1 MDPDVGETGGLTVA
15 AHPLGNRVWSRWPA
29 IWEDENELWDGP
41 SGAETFPVGVT
52 GPSQLLEAS
61 DGGVGEMQGSV
72 GVGGLGGR
80 SLGLPSKT
88 GPAGRKAMDAPR
100 TNDLEPRGT
109 VPGDDVTGQRDD
121 LSGYWVEVGNRGI

>member
-1 MDPDVGETGGLTVA
+1 M
-15 AHPLGNRVWSRWPA
+15 
-29 IWEDENELWDGP
+29 
-41 SGAETFPVGVT
+41 GVT
-52 GPSQLLEAS
+52 GLSQLVEAS
-61 DGGVGEMQGSV
+61 DCGVGQMQGSV

-88 GPAGRKAMDAPR
+88 GPAGRKAMNAPR

-109 VPGDDVTGQRDD
+109 VLSDEVTGQRDD